1 MLYKVNRL
9 GIVHYINKTT
19 TMITPENKKFC
30 GQNPTKLAQGLAMG
44 LTLQEW
50 RKIRMDLSY
59 QAQKE
64 GILDWE
70 DIDYARE
77 IIDEQAKA
85 LGLISNQNSY

>member
-1 MLYKVNRL
+1 
-9 GIVHYINKTT
+9 
-19 TMITPENKKFC
+19 MITPENKKFC
-30 GQNPTKLAQGLAMG
+30 GQNPSKLKEGLAMG